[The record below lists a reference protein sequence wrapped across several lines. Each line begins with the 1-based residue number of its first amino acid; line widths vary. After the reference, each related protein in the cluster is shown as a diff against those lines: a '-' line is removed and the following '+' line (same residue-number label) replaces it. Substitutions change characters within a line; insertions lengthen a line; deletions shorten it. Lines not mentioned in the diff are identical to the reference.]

1 VTSEQRIGSRLRIAG
16 GWSLVV
22 VLFASQWYIY
32 DAVHHNAE
40 RATYYLITSVYL
52 WGVLTPAVLWM
63 ASRCPIHS
71 RTWSRAVPLHIAASV
86 ALSAVGV
93 FVEATVAW
101 MPHAQRRA
109 FPDLLRHYF
118 TQHTEI
124 SVLTYWALLSGVHVY
139 RMYDRAR
146 RRELQAMQLEAQL
159 AEAQLAALRTQLQPH
174 FLFNTLQAA
183 TTLLYDDPAGAEEVL
198 LSLSELLRRS
208 LRALE
213 TQEAP
218 FYDEIEFLR
227 HYAAIQQRRFGDRLQ
242 FHFEIEEEAEAC
254 ALPGLM
260 LQPIVE
266 NAVTHGIGKHKEP
279 DVITVR
285 ARVENGLLQLDVS
298 NLTSVLDDAPAELLA
313 RGTGLANT
321 AGRLRALYGFEHSLV
336 IRNLAPRGV
345 AVSIS
350 IPRRSMAKA
359 KAILPVG
366 IAP

>member
-1 VTSEQRIGSRLRIAG
+1 
-16 GWSLVV
+16 V
-22 VLFASQWYIY
+22 VLFASQWYLY
-32 DAVHHNAE
+32 DSVHRDAE
-40 RATYYLITSVYL
+40 RATYYLITSAYL

-63 ASRCPIHS
+63 AWRWPIHS
-71 RTWSRAVPLHIAASV
+71 RTWSRAVPMHITASV

-101 MPHAQRRA
+101 MPHAQRRT
-109 FPDLLRHYF
+109 FPNLLRHYF

-124 SVLTYWALLSGVHVY
+124 SVLTYWALLCGVHVY
-139 RMYDRAR
+139 RMYDLAR

-159 AEAQLAALRTQLQPH
+159 AEAQLAGLRTQLQPH

-183 TTLLYDDPAGAEEVL
+183 TTLLYDDPEGAEEIL

-218 FYDEIEFLR
+218 FHDEIEFLR

-242 FHFEIEEEAEAC
+242 FRFEIEEEAEAC
-254 ALPGLM
+254 AVPGLM

-266 NAVTHGIGKHKEP
+266 NAVTHGIGKHQEA
-279 DVITVR
+279 DVILVR
-285 ARVENGLLQLDVS
+285 ARVQNGFLQINVS
-298 NLTSVLDDAPAELLA
+298 NLTGVLDDAPEHLLA
-313 RGTGLANT
+313 RGRGLANT
-321 AGRLRALYGFEHSLV
+321 AGRLRALYGLEHSLA

-350 IPRRSMAKA
+350 IPRRSMAE
-359 KAILPVG
+359 AITSLPVE
-366 IAP
+366 ISR

>member
-1 VTSEQRIGSRLRIAG
+1 MTPAQRIRVRLAIAG
-16 GWSLVV
+16 GWALVV

-32 DAVHHNAE
+32 DAVHQEAE
-40 RATYYLITSVYL
+40 RATYYLITSAYL

-63 ASRCPIHS
+63 AWRRPIDS
-71 RTWSRAVPLHIAASV
+71 RTWSRAVPLHIGASV

-93 FVEATVAW
+93 FVEATAGW
-101 MPHAQRRA
+101 MPYARTWL
-109 FPDLLRHYF
+109 FPDALRHYF
-118 TQHTEI
+118 TQHTQI
-124 SVLTYWALLSGVHVY
+124 SILTYWALLGGVHVY

-146 RRELQAMQLEAQL
+146 RRELHATQLEAQL

-183 TTLLYDDPAGAEEVL
+183 TTLLYDDPEGAEEIL

-208 LRALE
+208 LHALE
-213 TQEAP
+213 TQETP
-218 FYDEIEFLR
+218 LRDEIEFLE

-242 FHFEIEEEAEAC
+242 FRFEIEEEAEVC
-254 ALPGLM
+254 AVPGLM

-266 NAVTHGIGKHKEP
+266 NAVTHGIGKRKEP
-279 DVITVR
+279 DAITVR
-285 ARVENGLLQLDVS
+285 ARAENGLLLIEVS
-298 NLTSVLDDAPAELLA
+298 NLTGVLDDAPERLLT

-321 AGRLRALYGFEHSLV
+321 VGRLRALYGFEHSFA

-350 IPRRSMAKA
+350 IPLRCMTEAPAR
-359 KAILPVG
+359 LPAE
-366 IAP
+366 IAR